1 MNIWGKNER
10 SWRRKNRRAVSPII
24 ATILLVAITV
34 VLAAV
39 LYILISQYTKSGGSV
54 TIGSALAIGSSN
66 DGTGTVN
73 YYNMTVESAG
83 STLTMSSFIFEI
95 RSPTGAITTVG
106 STVAGVAITK
116 LYIQL
121 VSPTLSYAATYCVA
135 AGEAAPPAGPACP
148 TTGGGVGWSYGSGCT
163 SPAFTT
169 ACSSTSTMTTQ
180 YTFSVQVGPTTVS
193 LSGYSLVA
201 LGQGS
206 FSGTTS
212 GTIT

>member
-39 LYILISQYTKSGGSV
+39 LYILISQYTKGGSAV

-66 DGTGTVN
+66 DGATATTN

-83 STLTMSSFIFEI
+83 STLSLGSFTFEV
-95 RSPTGAITTVG
+95 RSPTGAITVSGAKITTVT
-106 STVAGVAITK
+106 STLLQVQVLNPLNGVIATFT
-116 LYIQL
+116 
-121 VSPTLSYAATYCVA
+121 PGAATTYGLLAC
-135 AGEAAPPAGPACP
+135 GAPA
-148 TTGGGVGWSYGSGCT
+148 YT
-163 SPAFTT
+163 S
-169 ACSSTSTMTTQ
+169 ACSSTSPMTTQ
-180 YTFSVQVGPTTVS
+180 YTFSVQVSPIGCS
-193 LSGYSLVA
+193 LSGYQLVA

-206 FSGTTS
+206 FSGTTA